1 MLLSFEGE
9 LDFKEDQEEQ
19 STTKE
24 NVNHFQEEDDAIT
37 LGGYRMLICNVKFF
51 NLHQE
56 TLDEL
61 CHFSSQKNKR
71 ETVNGKNARP
81 DFPDAL
87 SKETKK
93 RKH

>member
-37 LGGYRMLICNVKFF
+37 LGGYRML
-51 NLHQE
+51 
-56 TLDEL
+56 TLN
-61 CHFSSQKNKR
+61 SSTCIKR
-71 ETVNGKNARP
+71 PWMSYAISLP
-81 DFPDAL
+81 
-87 SKETKK
+87 KK
-93 RKH
+93 

>member
-1 MLLSFEGE
+1 MSIFFVVKRRDKRRMLLSFEGE
-9 LDFKEDQEEQ
+9 LGFKEDQEER

-61 CHFSSQKNKR
+61 CHFSSQKIR
-71 ETVNGKNARP
+71 ERQ
-81 DFPDAL
+81 
-87 SKETKK
+87 
-93 RKH
+93 